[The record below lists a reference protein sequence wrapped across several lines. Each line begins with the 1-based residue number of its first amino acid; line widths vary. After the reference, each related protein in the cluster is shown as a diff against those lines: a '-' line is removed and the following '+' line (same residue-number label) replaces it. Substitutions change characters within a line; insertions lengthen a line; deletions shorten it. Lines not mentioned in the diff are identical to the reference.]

1 MVNTDKHSLTMFSIL
16 MREHFRRPHY
26 TGPTT
31 GQHMS
36 AQDIENPRE
45 AEAYDITTR
54 HPVDLRL
61 TLPLPG
67 RPVFLSLVAGREK
80 RSVNRR
86 AVERKQ
92 HPLHTLGNAV
102 FMIFSLVGFYLIALM
117 TTLALGSVIKF

>member
-1 MVNTDKHSLTMFSIL
+1 
-16 MREHFRRPHY
+16 
-26 TGPTT
+26 
-31 GQHMS
+31 MS
-36 AQDIENPRE
+36 AQDIDTRHEPD
-45 AEAYDITTR
+45 AYILTAR

-102 FMIFSLVGFYLIALM
+102 FMISSLVGFYVIALV